1 MVQWLGLGAFS
12 AKGMGSILGWEAKIP
27 QATQRGQKK
36 NFFLIFQNRETKK
49 KFRKKVY
56 SYLSS

>member
-36 NFFLIFQNRETKK
+36 IFF
-49 KFRKKVY
+49 KFFKIEKQKRNSERKSTVT
-56 SYLSS
+56 